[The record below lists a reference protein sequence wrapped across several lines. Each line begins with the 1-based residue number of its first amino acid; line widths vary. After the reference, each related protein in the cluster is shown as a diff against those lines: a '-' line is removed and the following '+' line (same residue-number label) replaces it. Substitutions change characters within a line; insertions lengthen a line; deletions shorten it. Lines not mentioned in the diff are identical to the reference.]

1 MGILRTDPRLTPLME
16 TLRMIKRKTF
26 GAIYGIDNIKL
37 DFNQFQKYESIPYLT
52 WTNFSFACRVIKP
65 SIVIIVKA
73 FKGQLVIPE
82 FDAFTKDITE
92 VYERYGPMDTDP
104 RHSLWCRL
112 SHTPC
117 SITLDCIPNLISD
130 WHWKIEPVQFFIRL
144 CEAFL
149 CASVQIRRQQSKQ
162 NTLCRCRSHRKGAP
176 ADYIPQL
183 ARGDP
188 NKWGVSLCTTDG
200 QRWGVDGGSEGGLNH
215 FLGTSSGTLYKFFPG
230 TPSETTRTTSPS
242 SRPANLSPMP
252 WRSTTWEQR

>member
-117 SITLDCIPNLISD
+117 SITLDCIPNMISD

-144 CEAFL
+144 C
-149 CASVQIRRQQSKQ
+149 ASVKLFFVPRYKSDDSNQSNLHCAGVEAIEKELQQITSLNLLGEIQTSGESASALR
-162 NTLCRCRSHRKGAP
+162 T
-176 ADYIPQL
+176 D
-183 ARGDP
+183 RGE
-188 NKWGVSLCTTDG
+188 V
-200 QRWGVDGGSEGGLNH
+200 
-215 FLGTSSGTLYKFFPG
+215 
-230 TPSETTRTTSPS
+230 
-242 SRPANLSPMP
+242 
-252 WRSTTWEQR
+252 